1 MLFRE
6 GRGTVKR
13 PAYWAFVLALL
24 VACGGATQPAAL
36 PTANPAPTQ
45 TRAAEL
51 SQLATLTV
59 PTATPAITPTTTP
72 TAAPTVT
79 PALTSTLVPA
89 HTPIP
94 TLPPPPATSAASA
107 QLDTL
112 LPLDAPNPTLPGFR
126 MDRTA
131 RYSLRLLGSEASPE
145 SATPEPPMNGCDSR
159 YFVLRFRTV
168 GNQNVAVF
176 VGGPANVRPIPG
188 TTPPPARQVG
198 VTSAGVIALGGC
210 SAALFQ
216 ATGAGTIVDIAA
228 EYTTYLATP
237 FALGTS
243 APPSTSIP
251 TATTRPLMP
260 TLTPTRLPSPTPRPQ
275 PTATAVVS
283 VRQIG
288 APRWWVVPFQPGYGN
303 TEEGFLYF
311 GVTVENSTDRTV
323 SVGVSFTSYAADGT
337 QATGCYA
344 PGGDGPGVTET
355 IAPRETALISCK
367 RSIVPR
373 TTAGLQV
380 TARLWDTTLLPA
392 LSPAYDVTQ
401 ASFTKGEVGRGGSS
415 PMETLFT
422 ASALVRARGGQDTTA
437 RLIFRFYNDQRV
449 QVATCA
455 SNDERIEPEV
465 ARRVSCALPVSV
477 DTVRPQPVT
486 VRADPVAR

>member
-1 MLFRE
+1 
-6 GRGTVKR
+6 
-13 PAYWAFVLALL
+13 
-24 VACGGATQPAAL
+24 
-36 PTANPAPTQ
+36 
-45 TRAAEL
+45 
-51 SQLATLTV
+51 
-59 PTATPAITPTTTP
+59 
-72 TAAPTVT
+72 
-79 PALTSTLVPA
+79 
-89 HTPIP
+89 
-94 TLPPPPATSAASA
+94 
-107 QLDTL
+107 
-112 LPLDAPNPTLPGFR
+112 
-126 MDRTA
+126 
-131 RYSLRLLGSEASPE
+131 
-145 SATPEPPMNGCDSR
+145 MNGCDSR

-176 VGGPANVRPIPG
+176 VGGPANVSPIPG
-188 TTPPPARQVG
+188 TMPPAARQVG

-216 ATGAGTIVDIAA
+216 ATGAGAIVDIAA
-228 EYTTYLATP
+228 EYTTYLAAP
-237 FALGTS
+237 FALGTA

-275 PTATAVVS
+275 PTAPAVVS

-355 IAPRETALISCK
+355 IAPRETALITCK

-373 TTAGLQV
+373 ATSGLQV
-380 TARLWDTTLLPA
+380 TTRLWDIRALPA
-392 LSPAYDVTQ
+392 PPPAYDVTQ
-401 ASFTKGEVGRGGSS
+401 VSFTKGALGSGGSS
-415 PMETLFT
+415 PMETAFT
-422 ASALVRARGGQDTTA
+422 ASALVQARGGGDTTV
-437 RLIFRFYNDQRV
+437 RLIFRFYSDQRV
-449 QVATCA
+449 QVATC
-455 SNDERIEPEV
+455 ELGGVRIEPEV
-465 ARRVSCALPVSV
+465 ARRVACPLPVLV

-486 VRADPVAR
+486 VRAEPLNP